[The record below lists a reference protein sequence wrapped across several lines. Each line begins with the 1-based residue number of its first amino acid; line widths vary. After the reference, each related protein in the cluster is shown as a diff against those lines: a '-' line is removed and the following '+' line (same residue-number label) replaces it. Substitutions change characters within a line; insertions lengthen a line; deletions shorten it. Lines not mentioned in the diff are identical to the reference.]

1 MEGAVGLREVKRG
14 NSGSGTSLEDKDRG
28 GKTGGGGGGGG
39 TLKVQGGGVAGG
51 PPPAN
56 KV

>member
-28 GKTGGGGGGGG
+28 GKTGGGGGG